1 MSVKRGSN
9 EGPLSTEICNHPKS
23 KGDGLMIGRI
33 IGGVLLGAIIGA
45 LVYEIIERENP
56 ELIQKAKDWF
66 SKEDDFIEPEE
77 VPAE

>member
-1 MSVKRGSN
+1 
-9 EGPLSTEICNHPKS
+9 
-23 KGDGLMIGRI
+23 MIGRI
-33 IGGVLLGAIIGA
+33 IGGVLLGALIGV
-45 LVYEIIERENP
+45 LFYEIIERENP